1 MSEEYIAATVK
12 YNASGESTA
21 LPPHLSNGRYDQVD
35 TTTLH
40 KGPFAKHAER
50 RRPSVWTGRAIFWN
64 HEGT

>member
-40 KGPFAKHAER
+40 KR
-50 RRPSVWTGRAIFWN
+50 CRPDTLQESVVK
-64 HEGT
+64 